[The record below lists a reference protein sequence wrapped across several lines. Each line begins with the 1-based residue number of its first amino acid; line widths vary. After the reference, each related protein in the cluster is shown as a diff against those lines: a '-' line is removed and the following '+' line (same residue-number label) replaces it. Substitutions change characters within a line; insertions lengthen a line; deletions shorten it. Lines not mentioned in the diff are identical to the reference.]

1 MPLRQWEE
9 IQEMSRSI
17 NGAARGST
25 RRTTISRGVT
35 CLATLAVLAGVLQAD
50 DFLPKQWSL
59 AHRSA
64 AAEAA
69 VTGDAPVW
77 KEFGLVGSESAAYSG
92 GGLKTTVTAY
102 HFKDTTGALAAW
114 EYLRPPDGKG
124 CQLAPSC
131 SEDAG
136 EAVVFDADYVV
147 AFAGKHPNKKQVD
160 DLFQQLPDKHESSL
174 PAILTFVPR
183 QDLVPNTARY
193 ILGPAS
199 LKQFAPELVSA
210 DPGFEQGAEGYLAS
224 YKVNGSP
231 VRLVLFYYP
240 TPEMARLRSIQF
252 KLVPNTTVKRSS
264 VLIAVALGGSE
275 KQADDLLARVQY
287 EAKIT
292 WNDAPPA
299 NQVKILYSLLMNI
312 IIVSC
317 ILVALCT
324 LAGLFYAGMR
334 IYRRR
339 YGSLESEEAM
349 TTLHLS

>member
-1 MPLRQWEE
+1 
-9 IQEMSRSI
+9 MSRRI
-17 NGAARGST
+17 TGPAAGSAQHMATT
-25 RRTTISRGVT
+25 RRIAW
-35 CLATLAVLAGVLQAD
+35 LATMALLAGAMLQAD
-50 DFLPKQWSL
+50 EILPKQWGP
-59 AHRSA
+59 AHRGA
-64 AAEAA
+64 AGEAA
-69 VTGDAPVW
+69 VLGDAAVW
-77 KEFGLVGSESAAYSG
+77 KEFGLMASESAAYSG
-92 GGLKTTVTAY
+92 AGGKTTVTTY
-102 HFKDTTGALAAW
+102 RFRDTTGALAAW
-114 EYLRPPDGKG
+114 EYLRPADGKG
-124 CQLAPSC
+124 CQLAPTC
-131 SEDAG
+131 SEDASQLV
-136 EAVVFDADYVV
+136 AFDANYVV
-147 AFAGKHPNKKQVD
+147 VLAGKLPTKKQVD
-160 DLFQQLPDKHESSL
+160 DLFQQLPAKRESSL

-183 QDLVPNTARY
+183 QDLVPNSARY

-210 DPGFEQGAEGYLAS
+210 EAGFEQGAEGYFAS
-224 YKVNGSP
+224 YQVDGSP

-240 TPEMARLRSIQF
+240 TPEMARLHSIQF
-252 KLVPNTTVKRSS
+252 KLVPNTVVKRSS
-264 VLIAVALGGSE
+264 ILIAVALGGSE

-299 NQVKILYSLLMNI
+299 NQVKILYSLFINI

-324 LAGLFYAGMR
+324 LAGLFYASMR

>member
-1 MPLRQWEE
+1 M
-9 IQEMSRSI
+9 
-17 NGAARGST
+17 A
-25 RRTTISRGVT
+25 
-35 CLATLAVLAGVLQAD
+35 
-50 DFLPKQWSL
+50 
-59 AHRSA
+59 
-64 AAEAA
+64 
-69 VTGDAPVW
+69 
-77 KEFGLVGSESAAYSG
+77 SESAAYSG
-92 GGLKTTVTAY
+92 TGVKTTVTVY
-102 HFKDTTGALAAW
+102 RFKDTTGALAAW
-114 EYLRPPDGKG
+114 EYLRPTDGKG
-124 CQLAPSC
+124 CQLAPTC
-131 SEDAG
+131 SEDASQL
-136 EAVVFDADYVV
+136 VVFDANYVLIL
-147 AFAGKHPNKKQVD
+147 AGKRPTKKQVD
-160 DLFQQLPDKHESSL
+160 DLFQQLPAKRESSL

-183 QDLVPNTARY
+183 RDLVPNSARY

-210 DPGFEQGAEGYLAS
+210 DPGFEQGTEGYFAS
-224 YKVNGSP
+224 YQIDGSR

-240 TPEMARLRSIQF
+240 TPEMARLHSIQF
-252 KLVPNTTVKRSS
+252 KLIPNTVVKRSS
-264 VLIAVALGGSE
+264 ILIAVAVGGSE

-299 NQVKILYSLLMNI
+299 NQVKILYSLFINI

-324 LAGLFYAGMR
+324 LAGLFYASMR